1 LKYLKQ
7 LLIIL
12 TAYFLGEVLHSIFH
26 LPVPGSVL
34 GLILLFIALYTGL
47 VKVEMIEDVCEFLLS
62 NMSFLFIPAGVG
74 LMVSFGVLKGK
85 WAAFL
90 TIIIVSTI
98 LVWLVTV
105 YTVKLLRKGQRNE

>member
-1 LKYLKQ
+1 MKYLKQ
-7 LLIIL
+7 FMIIL
-12 TAYFLGEVLHSIFH
+12 IAYFIGEALHSIFR

-34 GLILLFIALYTGL
+34 GLILLFAALCAGI

-74 LMVSFGVLKGK
+74 LMVSFDVLKGK

-90 TIIIVSTI
+90 TVIIVSTV
-98 LVWLVTV
+98 LVWIVAA
-105 YTVKLLRKGQRNE
+105 YTVKLLRRGQQDE